1 MESQWETGAPADH
14 VRITLRAVTPA
25 DDEFL
30 LKVYGSTRADELAQV
45 TWWDNAQKESFLRFQ
60 LDMQRRTYFERFP
73 DAQYSIILYDG
84 APVGRIWIGR
94 NAEEIRLLDIAILP
108 AGRNNGIGATL
119 LRQLKDEA
127 RQMGRALRHM
137 VDKTNDGALRF
148 YTRLDFRITEDA
160 GTHVRMEWRPEA
172 IEPAPT
178 QPLTTS
184 D

>member
-1 MESQWETGAPADH
+1 M
-14 VRITLRAVTPA
+14 RAVTPA
-25 DDEFL
+25 DDNFL

-45 TWWDNAQKESFLRFQ
+45 MWWDDAQKETFLRFQ

-73 DAQYSIILYDG
+73 AAQYSIILFDG

-94 NAEEIRLLDIAILP
+94 TAAETRLLDIAILP
-108 AGRNNGIGATL
+108 AGRNAGIGATL

-127 RQMGRALRHM
+127 RQTGRVLRHM
-137 VDKTNDGALRF
+137 VDKTNEGALRF

-160 GTHVRMEWRPEA
+160 GTHFRMEWQP
-172 IEPAPT
+172 EPAPG
-178 QPLTTS
+178 QPLITR